1 MRTRRPS
8 ALATGL
14 LLVIPALATT
24 ASNTREKPDAAI
36 PFRTAGRTLVA
47 VEGSIG
53 QLNGLTM
60 LIDTGTS
67 VSVVDSTVARRLN
80 LRGTA
85 DRINA
90 FGTERSIERLIV
102 PFVRFGPIYAPD
114 LPVITADLHRLEG
127 GLGMRLDAIIGLDVL
142 RGRCFVID
150 YLVRTLTFV
159 CDRDFQRTIDFDRRS
174 AHLLINVVVEGQPR
188 RLAMDSGSDAIVLF
202 ERAVPPGPG
211 ITHSSS
217 VQASLVSGPAQ
228 LRRFTANRVSVG
240 DHDLGQRP
248 VFVMRNPAEDV
259 GYDGL
264 FGARW
269 LASRVMFDLERMVL
283 GWDSAT
289 NARGR

>member
-14 LLVIPALATT
+14 LLVIAAVETT
-24 ASNTREKPDAAI
+24 ASNAREQPGGAI
-36 PFRTAGRTLVA
+36 PFKAAGRTLVT

-53 QLNGLTM
+53 QLNGLTV
-60 LIDTGTS
+60 LIDTGTF

-90 FGTERSIERLIV
+90 LGTQRSTERLAV
-102 PFVRFGPIYAPD
+102 PFVRIGPIHAPD
-114 LPVITADLHRLEG
+114 LPVMTADLYRLEA

-150 YLVRTLTFV
+150 YLVRTLTFA
-159 CDRDFQRTIDFDRRS
+159 CERDLQRTVGFDRRS
-174 AHLLINVVVEGQPR
+174 AHLLIDVVVEGQRR

-202 ERAVPPGPG
+202 ERAVPPGLG
-211 ITHSSS
+211 VTHSSS
-217 VQASLVSGPAQ
+217 VQAGLVSKPAQ

-240 DHDLGQRP
+240 VHELGQRP
-248 VFVMRNPAEDV
+248 VFVMRDPADKV
-259 GYDGL
+259 GSDGV

-283 GWDSAT
+283 GWEE
-289 NARGR
+289 